1 MIKLVHLF
9 IICGISAATN
19 LRGLVPPKD
28 TSIQYTDEPDPA
40 IYAAGQASAAVIAYG
55 ADVLLKGSPSS
66 KQHGGT
72 EPTALETPTTE
83 DTSTTAPPADTS
95 ITPDPENPL
104 LVKQPEP
111 VPESKPVESAVD
123 TTSVVV
129 PESEKPGVEKASG
142 YGEETKP
149 TENME
154 KASGYEEET
163 KPTEDDTLVSA
174 TEDHQNTMDSVA
186 EETGESTP
194 AIDDTSTT
202 DSSETSTDTPVT
214 EDTTTEETAASTPAI
229 DDASTTDTSET
240 STDTPVT
247 DESVTT
253 PESTTEDASS
263 STTTTAPASDLETP
277 ASR

>member
-1 MIKLVHLF
+1 MIKLVIHLF

-123 TTSVVV
+123 TTAVVA

-149 TENME
+149 TE
-154 KASGYEEET
+154 
-163 KPTEDDTLVSA
+163 DDTLINA

-253 PESTTEDASS
+253 PESTPEDASS

>member
-1 MIKLVHLF
+1 MLIKLVIHLF

-83 DTSTTAPPADTS
+83 DTSTMEDTSTTAPPADTS

-123 TTSVVV
+123 TTSVVA

-149 TENME
+149 TE
-154 KASGYEEET
+154 
-163 KPTEDDTLVSA
+163 DDTLINA

-214 EDTTTEETAASTPAI
+214 EDTTTEEMAASTPAI

>member
-83 DTSTTAPPADTS
+83 DTSTTAPPADITS
-95 ITPDPENPL
+95 ITPDPTNPL
-104 LVKQPEP
+104 LVKPQPES

-123 TTSVVV
+123 TTAVVT

-149 TENME
+149 TE
-154 KASGYEEET
+154 
-163 KPTEDDTLVSA
+163 DDTLINA

-202 DSSETSTDTPVT
+202 D
-214 EDTTTEETAASTPAI
+214 
-229 DDASTTDTSET
+229 TSET
-240 STDTPVT
+240 STDTPVA

-253 PESTTEDASS
+253 PESTPEDGSA

>member
-1 MIKLVHLF
+1 MF
-9 IICGISAATN
+9 E
-19 LRGLVPPKD
+19 R
-28 TSIQYTDEPDPA
+28 YTPDPA
-40 IYAAGQASAAVIAYG
+40 Y
-55 ADVLLKGSPSS
+55 
-66 KQHGGT
+66 
-72 EPTALETPTTE
+72 
-83 DTSTTAPPADTS
+83 
-95 ITPDPENPL
+95 PL
-104 LVKQPEP
+104 IVKQPES

-123 TTSVVV
+123 TTSVVA

-149 TENME
+149 TE
-154 KASGYEEET
+154 
-163 KPTEDDTLVSA
+163 DDTLINA

-229 DDASTTDTSET
+229 DETSTTDTSET

-247 DESVTT
+247 DESVT
-253 PESTTEDASS
+253 DASS
-263 STTTTAPASDLETP
+263 STTTAPASDLETP